1 MTTSMNTS
9 ISNIMKLFQQLKT
22 ECTFVDVDNIIT
34 RMNNEIANLKNEY
47 TGGMVIGIINPF
59 FKTLD
64 TAVIVS
70 RYVEEY
76 TSKALSYRL
85 FVEHEDV
92 ITLTIKICNEADNLV
107 IEIGKLS
114 NETKKDLVRFK

>member
-1 MTTSMNTS
+1 MKTS

-22 ECTFVDVDNIIT
+22 DCTFVDVDNIIT
-34 RMNNEIANLKNEY
+34 RMNNDIANLKNEY
-47 TGGMVIGIINPF
+47 TSGMVIGIINPF

-85 FVEHEDV
+85 FVEHENV
-92 ITLTIKICNEADNLV
+92 ITLTMKICDEADNLA
-107 IEIGKLS
+107 IEISKIS
-114 NETKKDLVRFK
+114 KEMKK

>member
-1 MTTSMNTS
+1 
-9 ISNIMKLFQQLKT
+9 MKLFQQLQI

-47 TGGMVIGIINPF
+47 TGGMLIGIINPF

-76 TSKALSYRL
+76 TSKAISFHL

-92 ITLTIKICNEADNLV
+92 ITLTIKICNEADNLTM
-107 IEIGKLS
+107 EIRKLS
-114 NETKKDLVRFK
+114 NEAKMDLVRFK